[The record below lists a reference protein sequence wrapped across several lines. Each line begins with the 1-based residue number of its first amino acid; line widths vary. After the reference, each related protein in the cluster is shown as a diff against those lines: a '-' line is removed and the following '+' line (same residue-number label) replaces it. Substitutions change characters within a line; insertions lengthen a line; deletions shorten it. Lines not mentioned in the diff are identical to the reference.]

1 MPASRKTRSVP
12 GCPLGAALASY
23 FCRRMLKNCAC
34 RLPGLSGLP
43 RGATMVP
50 SARGSGSWNRL
61 SSGPN
66 RLPHALNRMLRI
78 LNRLHWILNRII
90 VTYLDV
96 SRFEMT
102 CGNVISLRLHAQ
114 FAVGKGRPRCGADPS
129 SESQACSPFS
139 PQHEGQHGGRDAGE
153 TSFGERWQPPD
164 RRRHSTIVL
173 RAMKP
178 ICSRLARRGGS
189 ASRSVRVPRSSRG
202 RRGR

>member
-78 LNRLHWILNRII
+78 LNRII

-102 CGNVISLRLHAQ
+102 CGNVISLCLHAQ
-114 FAVGKGRPRCGADPS
+114 IASGKGRLPCGADPS
-129 SESQACSPFS
+129 SESQACSPFA

-164 RRRHSTIVL
+164 RRRHSTPVVRSMNRSA
-173 RAMKP
+173 RAW
-178 ICSRLARRGGS
+178 RGGS